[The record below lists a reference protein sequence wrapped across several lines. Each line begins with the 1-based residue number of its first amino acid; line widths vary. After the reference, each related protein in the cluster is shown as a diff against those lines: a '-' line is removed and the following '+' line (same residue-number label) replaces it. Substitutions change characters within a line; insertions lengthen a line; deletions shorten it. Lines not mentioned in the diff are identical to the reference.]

1 MSLGK
6 LVDAVFGGREMKCE
20 GKLHEALDADTK
32 FRNSSVGR
40 TAFFPAV
47 LAQMFKD
54 KYFVSVG
61 CVG

>member
-47 LAQMFKD
+47 LELHSSLL
-54 KYFVSVG
+54 Y
-61 CVG
+61 